1 MIGDLPHFETYSILG
16 STFLVPVHA
25 KLMAAAAMIGLTIGL
40 ERAFR
45 RKVASLRTFSFI
57 CMGSCLFSIISVEAG
72 EAMRTAGGL
81 SPGTSFYDITRVAAG
96 IVTGVGFLGGGV
108 IFKSQDKIEG
118 ITTGAM
124 IWMTAALGMACGFN
138 DIALALWGLILYLLV
153 LVISSI
159 LHRLIGPPRFAALPV
174 ANVKSRSTR
183 AAAKDGE

>member
-1 MIGDLPHFETYSILG
+1 MGDIPYFDTYTILG
-16 STFLVPVHA
+16 HTFLLPVHV
-25 KLMAAAAMIGLTIGL
+25 KLLVAAALIGLTIGL

-57 CMGSCLFSIISVEAG
+57 CMGSCMFSIISVEAG
-72 EAMRTAGGL
+72 GAMRAAGGL

-138 DIALALWGLILYLLV
+138 DVALALWGLIIYLSV
-153 LVISSI
+153 LIISSV
-159 LHRLIGPPRFAALPV
+159 LHKLIGPPRFTPLAVEAGS
-174 ANVKSRSTR
+174 SRATR
-183 AAAKDGE
+183 KAKGDED